1 MHETVDLGVI
11 VGVYAALTGIG
22 WGALVD
28 PLRPIS
34 YWIAALSVML
44 TGFLIAGLAPDA
56 PLSTPLLVMTFC
68 VTSWARERRWR
79 RSLIRNEHPDR
90 TPPPPPPSTSS
101 TG

>member
-11 VGVYAALTGIG
+11 VGVYATLTGIG

-34 YWIAALSVML
+34 YWIAALSVMM

-56 PLSTPLLVMTFC
+56 APWVPLIVLTF
-68 VTSWARERRWR
+68 TGTAWGRERRWR

-90 TPPPPPPSTSS
+90 TPPPPPPSASA